1 VFETPPK
8 SPALLEN
15 QLVFFVSIRDANGKE
30 VFSHVLNDH
39 RRGMLLNNG
48 IVSFPLDRLIL
59 VHKTGAHSNARQD
72 GGLAS
77 PCEAWK
83 ACLHCIRLDAGQS
96 CCLHEASEIEHIFHT
111 NSQAMVRMG
120 SKKKVLTTTTKSKA
134 LEDRMDCFE
143 KTRNTAHMGIF
154 LETSMR
160 SSANLYHT
168 LYLQFKKRTLSGDG
182 SGEGYKCSY
191 FDSLKESL
199 SHGVTLLHLLEA
211 SDLWI

>member
-1 VFETPPK
+1 
-8 SPALLEN
+8 
-15 QLVFFVSIRDANGKE
+15 
-30 VFSHVLNDH
+30 
-39 RRGMLLNNG
+39 MLLNDG
-48 IVSFPLDRLIL
+48 IVSFPLDSRLIL

-77 PCEAWK
+77 RHEAWK
-83 ACLHCIRLDAGQS
+83 VCLHCVRLDTGQS

-120 SKKKVLTTTTKSKA
+120 SKKKVLTTTTKGKA

-143 KTRNTAHMGIF
+143 KTRNAAHMGAF

-160 SSANLYHT
+160 SSANLCHT

-182 SGEGYKCSY
+182 SGEGCKCSY
-191 FDSLKESL
+191 FDPLKESL
-199 SHGVTLLHLLEA
+199 SHGVTILHLLEA
-211 SDLWI
+211 SDMWI